1 MSSANSETNPQANA
15 AIHTPY
21 GKEHPTALSTP
32 KIERELVHQRRI
44 TLNGYV
50 RNDGLFDI
58 EAELTDHKT
67 YPFPSDFRGEVT
79 PDLPVHHMILR
90 ITITKERVITAAEAI
105 TVTGP
110 YAICPKANEVFDELV
125 GLKISPGWRRQVQA
139 AIGGRHGC
147 THTSPNCLA
156 QLPPSPIRQCMAKM
170 RANAGPTLNSPML
183 TSKANE
189 AIWPIVVLAMLMI
202 GIRNRAIEPNS
213 IA

>member
-1 MSSANSETNPQANA
+1 MSSANPQTTPP
-15 AIHTPY
+15 IHTPY
-21 GKEHPTALSTP
+21 GKNHPTALSTP
-32 KIERELVHQRRI
+32 KVERELVHQRRI

-110 YAICPKANEVFDELV
+110 YVICPKANE
-125 GLKISPGWRRQVQA
+125 
-139 AIGGRHGC
+139 
-147 THTSPNCLA
+147 
-156 QLPPSPIRQCMAKM
+156 
-170 RANAGPTLNSPML
+170 ML
-183 TSKANE
+183 TNLS
-189 AIWPIVVLAMLMI
+189 
-202 GIRNRAIEPNS
+202 G
-213 IA
+213 

>member
-1 MSSANSETNPQANA
+1 MSSANPQANP

-21 GKEHPTALSTP
+21 GKDHPTALSTP
-32 KIERELVHQRRI
+32 KVERELVHQRRI

-110 YAICPKANEVFDELV
+110 YAVCPKANEVFDELV
-125 GLKISPGWRRQVQA
+125 GLKIAPGWRRHVQA

-147 THTSPNCLA
+147 THITEL
-156 QLPPSPIRQCMAKM
+156 L
-170 RANAGPTLNSPML
+170 GPVAT
-183 TSKANE
+183 
-189 AIWPIVVLAMLMI
+189 
-202 GIRNRAIEPNS
+202 
-213 IA
+213 IAY

>member
-1 MSSANSETNPQANA
+1 MSSASPQANP

-21 GKEHPTALSTP
+21 GKDHPTALSTP
-32 KIERELVHQRRI
+32 KVERELVHQRRI

-105 TVTGP
+105 TVDRP
-110 YAICPKANEVFDELV
+110 LCDL
-125 GLKISPGWRRQVQA
+125 
-139 AIGGRHGC
+139 
-147 THTSPNCLA
+147 
-156 QLPPSPIRQCMAKM
+156 
-170 RANAGPTLNSPML
+170 
-183 TSKANE
+183 SK
-189 AIWPIVVLAMLMI
+189 
-202 GIRNRAIEPNS
+202 S
-213 IA
+213 Q

>member
-1 MSSANSETNPQANA
+1 MSSASRQANP

-21 GKEHPTALSTP
+21 GKHHPTALSTP
-32 KIERELVHQRRI
+32 EVERELVHQRRI

-58 EAELTDHKT
+58 EAELTDRKT

-90 ITITKERVITAAEAI
+90 ITITEERVITAAEAI

-125 GLKISPGWRRQVQA
+125 GLKIAPGWRRHVQA

-147 THTSPNCLA
+147 THITELLGPVATIAYQTMYGQDARERRIKSNFTDTDKQSERSHLA
-156 QLPPSPIRQCMAKM
+156 
-170 RANAGPTLNSPML
+170 NSCVGY
-183 TSKANE
+183 ADDQD
-189 AIWPIVVLAMLMI
+189 
-202 GIRNRAIEPNS
+202 
-213 IA
+213 

>member
-1 MSSANSETNPQANA
+1 MSNANSKADTQASR

-21 GKEHPTALSTP
+21 GKDHPTALSTP
-32 KIERELVHQRRI
+32 KVERELVHQRRI
-44 TLNGYV
+44 MLNGYV

-90 ITITKERVITAAEAI
+90 ITITKERVITAAQAI

-125 GLKISPGWRRQVQA
+125 GLKIAPGWRRQVQA

-147 THTSPNCLA
+147 THITELLGPVATIAYQTMYGQDARERRINANFTDADKQSERSHLA
-156 QLPPSPIRQCMAKM
+156 
-170 RANAGPTLNSPML
+170 NSCVGY
-183 TSKANE
+183 ADD
-189 AIWPIVVLAMLMI
+189 
-202 GIRNRAIEPNS
+202 RD
-213 IA
+213 

>member
-1 MSSANSETNPQANA
+1 MMSRANPQANP

-21 GKEHPTALSTP
+21 GADHSTKLSP
-32 KIERELVHQRRI
+32 PAVERELVHQRQI

-58 EAELTDHKT
+58 EAALTDHKT

-110 YAICPKANEVFDELV
+110 YAVCPKANEVFHELV
-125 GLKISPGWRRQVQA
+125 GLKIGPGWRRQVQA

-147 THTSPNCLA
+147 THITEL
-156 QLPPSPIRQCMAKM
+156 L
-170 RANAGPTLNSPML
+170 GPVATIAYQTMYGQEARERRTGATFTDADKQRERSHLLNSCVGY
-183 TSKANE
+183 ADDRE
-189 AIWPIVVLAMLMI
+189 
-202 GIRNRAIEPNS
+202 
-213 IA
+213 

>member
-1 MSSANSETNPQANA
+1 MSNANSKADTQASR

-21 GKEHPTALSTP
+21 GKDHPTALSTP
-32 KIERELVHQRRI
+32 KVARELVHQRRI

-105 TVTGP
+105 TVAGP

-125 GLKISPGWRRQVQA
+125 YFL
-139 AIGGRHGC
+139 
-147 THTSPNCLA
+147 
-156 QLPPSPIRQCMAKM
+156 
-170 RANAGPTLNSPML
+170 
-183 TSKANE
+183 
-189 AIWPIVVLAMLMI
+189 
-202 GIRNRAIEPNS
+202 
-213 IA
+213 